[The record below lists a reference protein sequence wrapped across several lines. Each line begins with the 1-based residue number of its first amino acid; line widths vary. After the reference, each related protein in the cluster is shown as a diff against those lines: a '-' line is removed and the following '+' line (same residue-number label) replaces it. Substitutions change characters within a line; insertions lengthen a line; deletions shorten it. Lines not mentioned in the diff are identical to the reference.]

1 MDTDQTV
8 FYLTPENDY
17 ALEIIQHPDNSNRT
31 CQNPRDPKTLCL
43 RIRLDQKSKSPPYL
57 VSFGRRDHNDETGE
71 LLLHDISEYSDT
83 QLTEIEWITNE
94 DEDGDGDGERKEKLG
109 YSQISR
115 VRRQCV
121 VLLRPDLYHDRV
133 ERQWLFQIRDAEF
146 RLLPGTTHG
155 RSKAQLT
162 KERLAF
168 ARNTNNYGTIERTLQ
183 QLGTL
188 DLQSKGL
195 LAREPHST
203 WFRTS
208 PKREK
213 DKVIRI
219 KKLKPLGRGGQGEV
233 HEVVD
238 MYTGTHYAC
247 KIVDVRTEI
256 TQWKIHSE
264 TEFRMRVKKEVEMVQ
279 KLTHPHIVPYTHTQE
294 SKTSHD
300 IQIFMPVYEGNLHDL
315 LQALRYQGQ
324 EGVRTM
330 TSKMLYQML
339 QALDFV
345 HTYDPPIIH
354 RDVKP
359 PNILHGGNFFLTDFG
374 IAKAVDASNTVV
386 GTGSYMAPEVRE
398 NRQQTP
404 KVDIWGLG
412 VTVVEYLEQPEDF
425 RTRQFTEWEQ
435 WCEYLQTSL
444 NQHHFPFASMVTVD
458 TDRRPTARD
467 LLRSWRTNVTLSSAA
482 PPLSH
487 QPNGTTT
494 INSASPISMDWTQT
508 VPTTF
513 VQLTQCDESM
523 QLSQPKLAAI
533 ASLDVPP
540 SPLAQP
546 GARRG
551 ESVKSVR
558 SRNER
563 EKKGRKR
570 KRSSQNGDAPSH
582 SSGES
587 ERTSGRTL
595 RPRTK
600 RIRKAEER

>member
-43 RIRLDQKSKSPPYL
+43 RIGLDQKSKSPPYL
-57 VSFGRRDHNDETGE
+57 VSFGRRDHNDVILNKYFPKTDQCYFDFNKETGE
-71 LLLHDISEYSDT
+71 LLLHDTSEYSDT

-121 VLLRPDLYHDRV
+121 VLPRRDLYHDRV

-146 RLLPGTTHG
+146 RSLPGTTHG
-155 RSKAQLT
+155 RSEAQLT

-168 ARNTNNYGTIERTLQ
+168 ARNTNNDGTIERTLQ

-247 KIVDVRTEI
+247 KIVDVRTEV

-264 TEFRMRVKKEVEMVQ
+264 TEFSSTAAFAPAKRNDND
-279 KLTHPHIVPYTHTQE
+279 KLCITY
-294 SKTSHD
+294 SH
-300 IQIFMPVYEGNLHDL
+300 G
-315 LQALRYQGQ
+315 
-324 EGVRTM
+324 
-330 TSKMLYQML
+330 
-339 QALDFV
+339 LD
-345 HTYDPPIIH
+345 T
-354 RDVKP
+354 
-359 PNILHGGNFFLTDFG
+359 
-374 IAKAVDASNTVV
+374 
-386 GTGSYMAPEVRE
+386 
-398 NRQQTP
+398 
-404 KVDIWGLG
+404 
-412 VTVVEYLEQPEDF
+412 
-425 RTRQFTEWEQ
+425 
-435 WCEYLQTSL
+435 
-444 NQHHFPFASMVTVD
+444 
-458 TDRRPTARD
+458 
-467 LLRSWRTNVTLSSAA
+467 
-482 PPLSH
+482 
-487 QPNGTTT
+487 NGTH
-494 INSASPISMDWTQT
+494 
-508 VPTTF
+508 
-513 VQLTQCDESM
+513 
-523 QLSQPKLAAI
+523 
-533 ASLDVPP
+533 DV
-540 SPLAQP
+540 
-546 GARRG
+546 
-551 ESVKSVR
+551 
-558 SRNER
+558 
-563 EKKGRKR
+563 
-570 KRSSQNGDAPSH
+570 
-582 SSGES
+582 
-587 ERTSGRTL
+587 
-595 RPRTK
+595 RPAHAMR
-600 RIRKAEER
+600 

>member
-8 FYLTPENDY
+8 FYLTPESDY
-17 ALEIIQHPDNSNRT
+17 ALEIIQHPDNSSRT
-31 CQNPRDPKTLCL
+31 CQNPRDPKMLCL
-43 RIRLDQKSKSPPYL
+43 RIGLDQKSKSPPYL
-57 VSFGRRDHNDETGE
+57 VSFGRRDHNDVILNKYFPKTDQCYFDFSKETGE

-115 VRRQCV
+115 ARRQCV

-155 RSKAQLT
+155 RSEAQLT

-168 ARNTNNYGTIERTLQ
+168 ARNTNNDGTIKRTLQ

-238 MYTGTHYAC
+238 MYTGAHYAC
-247 KIVDVRTEI
+247 KIVD
-256 TQWKIHSE
+256 
-264 TEFRMRVKKEVEMVQ
+264 
-279 KLTHPHIVPYTHTQE
+279 PHIVPYTRTQE

-315 LQALRYQGQ
+315 LQALRDQGQ
-324 EGVRTM
+324 DGVRTI

-339 QALDFV
+339 QALHFV
-345 HTYDPPIIH
+345 HTHDPPIIH

-359 PNILHGGNFFLTDFG
+359 PNILHRGGNFFLTDFG

-386 GTGSYMAPEVRE
+386 GTGSYMAPELRE

-412 VTVVEYLEQPEDF
+412 VTVVECLEQPEDF

-435 WCEYLQTSL
+435 WYEYLQTSL
-444 NQHHFPFASMVTVD
+444 NQLHFPFASMVTVD

-467 LLRSWRTNVTLSSAA
+467 LLQSWRTNVTLSSAA
-482 PPLSH
+482 PPLSY
-487 QPNGTTT
+487 QLNGTTT
-494 INSASPISMDWTQT
+494 INSVSPILMDWTQT

-533 ASLDVPP
+533 ASLDVPL
-540 SPLAQP
+540 SPPAQP

-551 ESVKSVR
+551 ESFKSVR

-563 EKKGRKR
+563 EKKGCKR
-570 KRSSQNGDAPSH
+570 KRSSQNGGAPSH

-587 ERTSGRTL
+587 ERTPGRTL
-595 RPRTK
+595 RPRPK

>member
-1 MDTDQTV
+1 M
-8 FYLTPENDY
+8 
-17 ALEIIQHPDNSNRT
+17 
-31 CQNPRDPKTLCL
+31 LCL
-43 RIRLDQKSKSPPYL
+43 RIGLDQKSKSPPYL
-57 VSFGRRDHNDETGE
+57 VSFGRRDHND
-71 LLLHDISEYSDT
+71 
-83 QLTEIEWITNE
+83 ITNE
-94 DEDGDGDGERKEKLG
+94 DEDGDGDGDGERKEKLG

-115 VRRQCV
+115 ARRQCV

-155 RSKAQLT
+155 RSEAQLT

-168 ARNTNNYGTIERTLQ
+168 ARNTNNDGTIERTLQ

-203 WFRTS
+203 WFRAS

-238 MYTGTHYAC
+238 MYTGAHYAC
-247 KIVDVRTEI
+247 KIVDVRTEV

-264 TEFRMRVKKEVEMVQ
+264 IEFKMRVKKEVEIVQ

-315 LQALRYQGQ
+315 LQALRDQGQ
-324 EGVRTM
+324 EGVRTI

-345 HTYDPPIIH
+345 HTHDPPIIH

-359 PNILHGGNFFLTDFG
+359 PNILHRGGNFFLIDFG

-386 GTGSYMAPEVRE
+386 GTGS
-398 NRQQTP
+398 QQTP

-412 VTVVEYLEQPEDF
+412 VTVVEFLEQPEDF

-435 WCEYLQTSL
+435 WYEYLQTSL
-444 NQHHFPFASMVTVD
+444 NQHHFPFASMVTVN

-467 LLRSWRTNVTLSSAA
+467 LLQSWRTNVTLSSAA

-487 QPNGTTT
+487 QLNGTTT
-494 INSASPISMDWTQT
+494 INSASPILMDWTQT

-513 VQLTQCDESM
+513 VQLTPCDESM
-523 QLSQPKLAAI
+523 
-533 ASLDVPP
+533 
-540 SPLAQP
+540 
-546 GARRG
+546 
-551 ESVKSVR
+551 
-558 SRNER
+558 
-563 EKKGRKR
+563 
-570 KRSSQNGDAPSH
+570 
-582 SSGES
+582 
-587 ERTSGRTL
+587 
-595 RPRTK
+595 
-600 RIRKAEER
+600 

>member
-8 FYLTPENDY
+8 FYLTPESDY

-31 CQNPRDPKTLCL
+31 CQNPRDPKMLCL
-43 RIRLDQKSKSPPYL
+43 RIGLDQKSKSPPYL
-57 VSFGRRDHNDETGE
+57 VSFGRRDHNDVILNKYFPKTDQCYFDFSKETGE

-115 VRRQCV
+115 ARRQCV

-133 ERQWLFQIRDAEF
+133 ERQWLFQIRGAEF
-146 RLLPGTTHG
+146 RLLPGTTRG
-155 RSKAQLT
+155 RSEAQLT

-168 ARNTNNYGTIERTLQ
+168 ARNTNNDGTIERTLQ

-219 KKLKPLGRGGQGEV
+219 KKLEPLGRGGQGEV

-238 MYTGTHYAC
+238 MYTGAHYAC
-247 KIVDVRTEI
+247 KIVDVRTEV
-256 TQWKIHSE
+256 TQWKVHSE
-264 TEFRMRVKKEVEMVQ
+264 IEFKMRVKKEVEIVQ

-300 IQIFMPVYEGNLHDL
+300 IQIFMPVNEGNLHDL
-315 LQALRYQGQ
+315 LQALRDQGQ
-324 EGVRTM
+324 EGVRTI

-345 HTYDPPIIH
+345 HTHDPPIIH

-359 PNILHGGNFFLTDFG
+359 PNILHRGGNFFLIDFG

-386 GTGSYMAPEVRE
+386 GTGS
-398 NRQQTP
+398 
-404 KVDIWGLG
+404 
-412 VTVVEYLEQPEDF
+412 
-425 RTRQFTEWEQ
+425 TRQFTEWEQ
-435 WCEYLQTSL
+435 WYEYLQTSL

-467 LLRSWRTNVTLSSAA
+467 LLQSWRTNVTLSSAA
-482 PPLSH
+482 PPLSY
-487 QPNGTTT
+487 QLNGTTT
-494 INSASPISMDWTQT
+494 INSASPILMDWTQT

-540 SPLAQP
+540 SPPAQP

-551 ESVKSVR
+551 ESFKSVR

-563 EKKGRKR
+563 EKKGCKR
-570 KRSSQNGDAPSH
+570 KRSSQNGGAPSH

-587 ERTSGRTL
+587 ERTPGRTL
-595 RPRTK
+595 RPRPK